1 MMLLRTDFSHRCS
14 IVAAAADVATVATAA
29 VTVATAHGFF
39 HKVLMAMKNQI
50 RSSDVF
56 TLPLL
61 PLLLPVAT
69 AFRESPLGFYAL
81 LLAPH
86 GDVFAETNIIQP
98 AAAAA

>member
-1 MMLLRTDFSHRCS
+1 MLCTDFFSHRCS
-14 IVAAAADVATVATAA
+14 IVATVATADVATVATAA
-29 VTVATAHGFF
+29 VATAQGFF

-56 TLPLL
+56 ALPLL